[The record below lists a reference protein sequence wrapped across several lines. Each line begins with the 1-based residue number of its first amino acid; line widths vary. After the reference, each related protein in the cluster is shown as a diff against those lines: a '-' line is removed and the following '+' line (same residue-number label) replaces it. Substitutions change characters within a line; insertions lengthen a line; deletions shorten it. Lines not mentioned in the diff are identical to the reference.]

1 MDDLYSRILDQQVN
15 NLIQSAE
22 DKAEEV
28 KEEVVVEQVE
38 PVVEKKNIYAR
49 DESKLRDVVEYQPE
63 NVQEYFGIKP
73 EKPKAK
79 KVVEQKVRKPQTAR
93 DRLDEVSINEVSK
106 AISFITKND
115 RHDEVT
121 TITPDLIL
129 DEKVNTLQKQ
139 IYQISTSISSL
150 KEATLVSG
158 IGQGGD
164 GQTPGSGV
172 VFLRDLDDVDL
183 GNLNDGDSLIWDSV
197 SGNFVPG
204 AGGGGSA
211 GVSRIIPGHG
221 IDIDPVG
228 GIGNVEIILDANLN
242 DLADVNGTPSQGDLL
257 VYNGIFWSIGHI
269 NTSQLDLTN
278 PTRLAGNI
286 SPYTRLTPG
295 SYKTQEDANIL
306 FASEINDLIAR
317 VDEVQGGTKPGHY
330 LGQLDCSEAVN
341 EPSDDDKL
349 DLDSGDYFIHT
360 GPDGQLWGVGQNITD
375 GNSIIWNGVDWE
387 VVSSSNTLVSLGD
400 TNINNA
406 INGQFLVYDEAGER
420 WENESVNIPL
430 VTTGDAFPNLGS
442 EKEGDIFYNEDTKE
456 LFVYTTVWEK
466 VAGGGGGVTISAD
479 APDPSIANEGD
490 LWVETDQW
498 TISVFDGYNWVGL
511 TNNGLVAGKDPDTF
525 VTGDELDATVDSLQ
539 FNITESTT
547 SLQAAIVALDA
558 THLRLTPQGP
568 LTGPLTLSDDEITE
582 DKQAATKEFVEAQ
595 DNLHLKLD
603 AANDVTTSFR
613 IKNNGKNLI
622 STGEAGKLHLYHV
635 ADPSDPEHGAN
646 QKYVDDETAKKVSKT
661 GSTMTGELKIDV
673 PGGYTAFRLQQGG
686 TNKLKLWNSGGEAR
700 LSVEPNTVF
709 KLITRVNGSDS
720 QTLKVYE
727 DGELRIQNLKSPT
740 DGKDAANRDYVDTK
754 VSTSLT
760 GYATETYVD
769 DAVAAI
775 PTPSGVP
782 VGSIMIWMN
791 STAPAGWFKLQGGT
805 FDVNQYPQLH
815 AYLQNTAG
823 YSSGRL
829 PSWGGHYPGEYG
841 DHMTNPLGTKV
852 GARTG
857 QPSAGAPRS
866 SSSIPNGT
874 TRTFNG
880 VGNTNAYSAG
890 ASKVTINEN
899 WDSTTRPKTVVVH
912 YIIKHD

>member
-28 KEEVVVEQVE
+28 KEEVVVEQVK

-49 DESKLRDVVEYQPE
+49 DQSKLRDVVEYQPE
-63 NVQEYFGIKP
+63 NVQEYFGIEP

-79 KVVEQKVRKPQTAR
+79 KVVEQKSRKPQTAR
-93 DRLDEVSINEVSK
+93 EKLDEVSINEVSK

-121 TITPDLIL
+121 TVTPDLIL

-172 VFLRDLDDVDL
+172 VNLKDLDDV
-183 GNLNDGDSLIWDSV
+183 NLNNLSDGDSLIWDSV

-204 AGGGGSA
+204 AGGGVGGA

-228 GIGNVEIILDANLN
+228 GIGNVEIILDANIN

-286 SPYTRLTPG
+286 SPYKKLTPG
-295 SYKTQEDANIL
+295 SYKTQEDANQL
-306 FASEINDLIAR
+306 FASEINTLIAR
-317 VDEVQGGTKPGHY
+317 VDEVQGNTKPGHY
-330 LGQLDCSEAVN
+330 LGQLDCSEAAN
-341 EPSDDDKL
+341 EPSDDDKAGY
-349 DLDSGDYFIHT
+349 DPGDYFIHA

-430 VTTGDAFPNLGS
+430 VTTGDSLPNLGS

-456 LFVYTTVWEK
+456 LFVYTTIWEK

-511 TNNGLVAGKDPDTF
+511 TNNGLVAGKDPDSFITD
-525 VTGDELDATVDSLQ
+525 DELDATVDSLN
-539 FNITESTT
+539 FNIDEARTT
-547 SLQAAIVALDA
+547 ASANLQAAVVALDV
-558 THLRLTPQGP
+558 THLRMTPQGP
-568 LTGPLTLSDDEITE
+568 LTGPLTLSDDAIN
-582 DKQAATKEFVEAQ
+582 DPKQAVTKEYVDSADDSNKDYVDSTF
-595 DNLHLKLD
+595 LKLEPQAAIKSSLKFKRGD
-603 AANDVTTSFR
+603 AKTGPQYKISLNDGTDYSTNIFSMQGGQMRFRTSHTDSESDHKGSHIILDPNGGTPETKIYHVVTPTREDHAAN
-613 IKNNGKNLI
+613 K
-622 STGEAGKLHLYHV
+622 
-635 ADPSDPEHGAN
+635 
-646 QKYVDDETAKKVSKT
+646 QYVDDQVA
-661 GSTMTGELKIDV
+661 
-673 PGGYTAFRLQQGG
+673 A
-686 TNKLKLWNSGGEAR
+686 NSGG
-700 LSVEPNTVF
+700 
-709 KLITRVNGSDS
+709 
-720 QTLKVYE
+720 
-727 DGELRIQNLKSPT
+727 
-740 DGKDAANRDYVDTK
+740 
-754 VSTSLT
+754 
-760 GYATETYVD
+760 
-769 DAVAAI
+769 
-775 PTPSGVP
+775 GVP

-791 STAPAGWFKLQGGT
+791 STPPPGWFKLQGST
-805 FDVNQYPQLH
+805 FDINTYPQLH
-815 AYLQNTAG
+815 AYLQGTSG
-823 YSSGRL
+823 YTSGRL
-829 PSWGGHYPGEYG
+829 PDWEGHYPGEYG
-841 DHMTNPLGTKV
+841 DHIANNLGSKQTQKT
-852 GARTG
+852 A
-857 QPSAGAPRS
+857 QPSGGAPRS
-866 SSSIPNGT
+866 DSNTIPSGA
-874 TRTFNG
+874 TRSFNG
-880 VGNTNAYSAG
+880 AGGTNAYSDG
-890 ASKVTINEN
+890 QGRVTIGQG
-899 WDSTTRPKTVVVH
+899 WDSVTRPPTVVVH